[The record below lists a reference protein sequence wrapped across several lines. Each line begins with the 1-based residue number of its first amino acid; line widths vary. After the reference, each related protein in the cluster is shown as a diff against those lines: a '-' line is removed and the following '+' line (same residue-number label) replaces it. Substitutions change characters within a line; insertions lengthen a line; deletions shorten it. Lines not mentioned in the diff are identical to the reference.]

1 MIRGGLKK
9 TTTLASIPSSCGAN
23 VEDHDAQSKQ
33 QLNAMTPA
41 EDYVVSATSPFHD
54 EISRQGRQ
62 AQNTS
67 DSRTKP
73 KEEEGDTPR
82 DIALT

>member
-41 EDYVVSATSPFHD
+41 EDHVVSATSPFHD
-54 EISRQGRQ
+54 EISDRADKHKTPVTIGPHLRRRKGTRQG
-62 AQNTS
+62 T
-67 DSRTKP
+67 
-73 KEEEGDTPR
+73 
-82 DIALT
+82 